1 MRNRL
6 SLCVLI
12 IGYVFGGCQR
22 SSDINYLPL
31 ASASF
36 FGENVNIQLKCGDIL
51 AGTLTYPKDTNKKF
65 PTIILITGSS
75 AHDRDNSSSDKPIS
89 AYRPFRQIADKL
101 SSNGI
106 AVLRLDDRGIGASKG
121 GDINKM
127 TTDERANDIWECVK
141 YLKTRREIDSTRIGL
156 IGLSEGASIAHMIAA
171 KDSSIKVIVL
181 LSGIGSKGKEIIDY
195 QVKNKLIDRDK
206 LPELLR
212 LDKNLK
218 FLFDFDPLITT
229 SVIKQPVLIIN
240 GTLDKNVPPNDGYK
254 ILESIKSNGNMDV
267 TIEVLVN
274 YNHLLLNDDKN
285 NICQDKGCKNKIPED
300 LLNLILDWINKRI

>member
-1 MRNRL
+1 MVNRL
-6 SLCVLI
+6 SLFVLI
-12 IGYVFGGCQR
+12 IGSVFGGCQR
-22 SSDINYLPL
+22 SSDINYLPF
-31 ASASF
+31 ASANF
-36 FGENVNIQLKCGDIL
+36 CGENVNIQLTCGDIL
-51 AGTLTYPKDTNKKF
+51 AGTLTYPKYTNKKF

-89 AYRPFRQIADKL
+89 AYRPFRQIAEKL

-106 AVLRLDDRGIGASKG
+106 AVLRIDDRGIGASKG

-127 TTDERANDIWECVK
+127 TTDERANDIRECVK

-156 IGLSEGASIAHMIAA
+156 IGLSEGASIANMIAA
-171 KDSSIKVIVL
+171 RDSSIKIIVL
-181 LSGIGSKGKEIIDY
+181 LSGIGSKGKEIIEY
-195 QVKNKLIDRDK
+195 QVKNKLIDKDK

-218 FLFDFDPLITT
+218 FLFDFNPLI
-229 SVIKQPVLIIN
+229 SASMIKQPVLIIN

-274 YNHLLLNDDKN
+274 YNHLLLNVDTN